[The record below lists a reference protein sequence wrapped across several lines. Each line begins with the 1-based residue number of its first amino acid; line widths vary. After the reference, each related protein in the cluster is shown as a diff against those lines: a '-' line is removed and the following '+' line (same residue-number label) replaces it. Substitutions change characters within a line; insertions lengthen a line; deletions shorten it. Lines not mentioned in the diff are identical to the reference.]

1 MCGKVSER
9 VSFFAADRVLPF
21 SIVMIRKIL
30 SPAPHD
36 LA

>member
-30 SPAPHD
+30 SPVPRD